1 MGESARVLKYS
12 FAIPVVLHGSVESY
26 NDYKS
31 YKRFYN
37 KGHLNLAK
45 EDLKGFSL
53 GVFNRLCETHR
64 KCYNNGNLES
74 MSELIVFIKVA
85 PKATVVN

>member
-12 FAIPVVLHGSVESY
+12 LAIPVVLHGSVESY

-37 KGHLNLAK
+37 KK
-45 EDLKGFSL
+45 DTSIWQK
-53 GVFNRLCETHR
+53 
-64 KCYNNGNLES
+64 K
-74 MSELIVFIKVA
+74 I
-85 PKATVVN
+85 

>member
-1 MGESARVLKYS
+1 M
-12 FAIPVVLHGSVESY
+12 
-26 NDYKS
+26 
-31 YKRFYN
+31 
-37 KGHLNLAK
+37 AK

-53 GVFNRLCETHR
+53 GVFNRLCETHS